1 MNVCEIA
8 ERPVVFADRPEII
21 TQPPIIT
28 VVGKA
33 FFDIGHAPADHSNQR
48 TDLRGK
54 AGWKIHPVMKLDVL
68 PEKQRAATWR
78 KRDGSVAELRLL
90 RSVDRLNVFVSVS
103 KAPIESIM
111 RESRGFR
118 DRSVHCD

>member
-1 MNVCEIA
+1 
-8 ERPVVFADRPEII
+8 
-21 TQPPIIT
+21 
-28 VVGKA
+28 
-33 FFDIGHAPADHSNQR
+33 
-48 TDLRGK
+48 
-54 AGWKIHPVMKLDVL
+54 MKLDVL

>member
-1 MNVCEIA
+1 
-8 ERPVVFADRPEII
+8 VFADRPEII

-33 FFDIGHAPADHSNQR
+33 FFDIGHAPADHSNR
-48 TDLRGK
+48 GTDLRGC
-54 AGWKIHPVMKLDVL
+54 AAWEIHPVMKLDVL

-90 RSVDRLNVFVSVS
+90 RLVDRLNVSCLCSS
-103 KAPIESIM
+103 KAPIESIVS
-111 RESRGFR
+111 ESSCLR
-118 DRSVHCD
+118 DWTADCD